1 MYPNSF
7 AYYAADDV
15 ESALS
20 LLAEHEHEEVEL
32 MAGGHS
38 LLPTMKS
45 GLGNPDVVID
55 LGDLTELRGID
66 HGDETTRIGAMT
78 TYATIADDPMDGCTV
93 LREAAAAIG
102 DTQVRNMGTIG
113 GNLAHSDPAADLP
126 GAALAAD
133 VTLHAIG
140 PDGDRTIPIS
150 SFFEAMYTTVLD
162 DDELLTAVEV
172 PHLGDNDASAYV
184 KKPSPSSGYALVGVA
199 VALETDGHSITAAR
213 VAANG
218 AFGYAR
224 RLGAVESELT
234 GESIDAD
241 GLSEGAASHATDDVE
256 PYEVLED
263 GNASSEFRSQLLEVY
278 AERAISTALDR
289 V

>member
-7 AYYAADDV
+7 AYHAADDV

-20 LLAEHEHEEVEL
+20 LLTEHESEEVEL

-45 GLGNPDVVID
+45 GLGDPDVVID
-55 LGDLTELRGID
+55 IGDLTELRGID

-78 TYATIADDPMDGCTV
+78 TYAAIADDPMDGCTV

-126 GAALAAD
+126 GASLAAD
-133 VTLHAIG
+133 ATLHVTG
-140 PDGDRTIPIS
+140 PDGDRTAPAS
-150 SFFEAMYTTVLD
+150 SFFEAMYTTAID

-172 PHLGDNDASAYV
+172 PHLGANDASAYV

-199 VALETDGHSITAAR
+199 TALETDGHTITAAR

-224 RLGAVESELT
+224 RLGAVEEELT
-234 GESIDAD
+234 GASIETD
-241 GLSEGAASHATDDVE
+241 GLAAEAASHATDDVDS
-256 PYEVLED
+256 YEILED
-263 GNASSEFRSQLLEVY
+263 DTASSEFRSQLLEVY
-278 AERAISTALDR
+278 AERGVSTALDR